1 MTVAGTGAPV
11 PYLDHIVWAA
21 PDLATGVAHFE
32 ELTGV
37 RATPGGRH
45 TRGGTENAL
54 VSLGGGT
61 YLEIVAPVPGTT
73 EAGRW
78 LSFCRASAEPRILT
92 YCMRSPASLDE
103 LAKRE
108 DMAGRRAEGPYDLSR
123 RRPDGQVLS
132 WKLLDVETAPF
143 GYAVP
148 FFIDWLQSPHPSA
161 SAAGGVTLESFEIG
175 HPEPEALAA
184 RLSAVGVSVPVARA
198 PELRFEAVLMGSKG
212 EVLLR

>member
-1 MTVAGTGAPV
+1 MTAVGAEAV
-11 PYLDHIVWAA
+11 PHLDHIVWAA
-21 PDLATGVAHFE
+21 SDLAAGVAHFE
-32 ELTGV
+32 ALTGV

-73 EAGRW
+73 ETGRW

-103 LAKRE
+103 LARRE
-108 DMAGRRAEGPYDLSR
+108 AAAGRRTEGPYDLSR
-123 RRPDGQVLS
+123 RRPDGALLS

-143 GYAVP
+143 DRAVP

-161 SAAGGVTLESFEIG
+161 SAAGVVTLERFELG
-175 HPEPEALAA
+175 HPEPEALVA
-184 RLSAVGVSVPVARA
+184 RLKAIGVSLPVVQA
-198 PELRFEAVLMGSKG
+198 PQLRFEAVLTGPDG
-212 EVLLR
+212 ETRLG